1 MAKTMYDGTVATQ
14 AGAPTITGAGRLLG
28 FMLSHAQAG
37 VQTVTFYD
45 NTAASGTVLL
55 TVSIDP
61 TESPFFVY
69 FPRDQGIPFTTG
81 LSVNDSGAN
90 VAIAI
95 WAIGF
100 G

>member
-1 MAKTMYDGTVATQ
+1 MAKTMYDGTIYSSS
-14 AGAPTITGAGRLLG
+14 PMITGAGRLLG
-28 FMLSHAQAG
+28 FLISHAQAG
-37 VQTVTFYD
+37 VQTIVFYD

-55 TVSIDP
+55 TVHVDP
-61 TESPFFVY
+61 TESPFWVY

-81 LSVNDSGAN
+81 LSVDDASGNAD
-90 VAIAI
+90 VAV